1 MTSEK
6 CRYYITDGEIWNVTG
21 AQILRRIT
29 ISFGPWLW
37 SCEKEEGSG
46 HLGSSCK
53 KQIPRSAPLETRGKR
68 DDNLLSDLVK
78 GGIVFC
84 QSDGKT
90 KSRKK
95 FGLAGAA
102 EGINPGGEDFV
113 GGCFEVEEFD
123 AEADARLDDAN
134 DDEGFED
141 LALAGQLQASAA
153 VWRKR
158 LA

>member
-37 SCEKEEGSG
+37 SCE
-46 HLGSSCK
+46 

-123 AEADARLDDAN
+123 AEAD
-134 DDEGFED
+134 
-141 LALAGQLQASAA
+141 
-153 VWRKR
+153 
-158 LA
+158 

>member
-1 MTSEK
+1 M
-6 CRYYITDGEIWNVTG
+6 
-21 AQILRRIT
+21 
-29 ISFGPWLW
+29 
-37 SCEKEEGSG
+37 
-46 HLGSSCK
+46 
-53 KQIPRSAPLETRGKR
+53 
-68 DDNLLSDLVK
+68 
-78 GGIVFC
+78 FC

-158 LA
+158 LAGANKAAAKGDVGRDAFNLLAGLLVGEFCVGSERVTDGVATVTYTSNAQGCGACAVRHGDDFVHSKISIHAETPKAPQGG